1 MSFTHQTANKI
12 ITTRHVRAPDDL
24 EEVQSSRECYL
35 QILSMTI
42 VAEREKKENNG
53 EDNKSIIHLKNES
66 SRMETR
72 LIELCGEN
80 FTDKK
85 KTDQARP

>member
-1 MSFTHQTANKI
+1 MSFTHQTANEI

-53 EDNKSIIHLKNES
+53 EDNESIIHLKNTVPAHRS
-66 SRMETR
+66 NLSPHNKYIVLRAG
-72 LIELCGEN
+72 LI
-80 FTDKK
+80 DKK
-85 KTDQARP
+85 GN